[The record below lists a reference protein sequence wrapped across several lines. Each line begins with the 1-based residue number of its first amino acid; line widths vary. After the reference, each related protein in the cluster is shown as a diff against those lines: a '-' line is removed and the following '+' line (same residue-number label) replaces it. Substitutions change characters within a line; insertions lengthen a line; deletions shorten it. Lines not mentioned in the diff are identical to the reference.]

1 MPHLNTSS
9 YGQYVPSCDYAAYC
23 NCYYLNNHP
32 YSPLITFRI
41 RFFSTIWHPHSG
53 QSIASYI
60 SFSLGL
66 PFNAALI
73 PPLTI
78 LSLTTYSAF
87 GYTRF
92 PHTLQVILLI
102 FLVSSGMKVPRFLHC
117 LSLLIIF
124 TFFVKFQFN
133 RLIRFFRT
141 PCRGCFNRNFMR
153 PRFSKTQKSFHFL
166 NPMMRKVI
174 CDIFRVWMFAPK
186 TRSAI
191 FGPPPILAKF
201 AFTALYI
208 SFLHSD
214 TSIKSSLYLAF

>member
-1 MPHLNTSS
+1 MYPAVIM
-9 YGQYVPSCDYAAYC
+9 QQPI
-23 NCYYLNNHP
+23 
-32 YSPLITFRI
+32 ITI
-41 RFFSTIWHPHSG
+41 T
-53 QSIASYI
+53 
-60 SFSLGL
+60 
-66 PFNAALI
+66 
-73 PPLTI
+73 
-78 LSLTTYSAF
+78 
-87 GYTRF
+87 
-92 PHTLQVILLI
+92 
-102 FLVSSGMKVPRFLHC
+102 
-117 LSLLIIF
+117 LIIIF
-124 TFFVKFQFN
+124 MLLNPYLDGIPARTAGLTPPAPNLAFEARPVSDINYRAIGAAAGRTLATFCIFHSTPSFPLNCQFN